1 MQNSIRQRRKQLK
14 ISQEELAKLTEVTRQ
29 TILAVENDKYD
40 PSLRLAFLLADELN
54 TTVDDLFEF
63 NREMG
68 KKDDF

>member
-54 TTVDDLFEF
+54 TTVDDLFDF